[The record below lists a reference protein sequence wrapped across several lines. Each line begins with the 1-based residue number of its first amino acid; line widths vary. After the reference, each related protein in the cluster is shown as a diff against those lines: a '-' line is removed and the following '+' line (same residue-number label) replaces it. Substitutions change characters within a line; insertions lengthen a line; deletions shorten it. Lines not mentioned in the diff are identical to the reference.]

1 MRSSQEAAAAAGVRR
16 DERRGPAGRVRAVLC
31 VVLLV
36 LACLLTP
43 LGALSTWAKYEIGDA
58 DNYVATMAPLAS
70 DPDVRQNVA
79 DAVSAEIM
87 RNIDVGPLQSAVE
100 PFLQDAV
107 LSFTE
112 TRTFRTAWNAA
123 NREAHSAVQD
133 ALNDDGPV
141 TLDLAPIIE
150 QVRNQLVEDGLPFA
164 ESIPV
169 EHAEITVLEDLG
181 TLGKGF
187 HMLQVAGVWLPVAA
201 VLCAAAGLA
210 LAVRRRRAVVAT
222 ALGVALG
229 AVLLAVALAVGR
241 SLTLD
246 DLPPD
251 LSRPAV
257 AAVYD
262 ALTSS
267 LRTASWIILGL
278 ALLVAVVAWVSGRF
292 GSPRKPH
299 GPRRT
304 GRG

>member
-1 MRSSQEAAAAAGVRR
+1 MRSSREVR
-16 DERRGPAGRVRAVLC
+16 ERRGAGGARAALSA
-31 VVLLV
+31 VLLV

-43 LGALSTWAKYEIGDA
+43 LGAMSTWAKYEIGDR

-79 DAVSAEIM
+79 DAVSAEIV
-87 RNIDVGPLQSAVE
+87 RNVDMGPLQGAVE

-112 TRTFRTAWNAA
+112 TRTFETAWNAA
-123 NREAHSAVQD
+123 NREAHDAVQD
-133 ALNDDGPV
+133 ALNDGGAV

-150 QVRNQLVEDGLPFA
+150 QVRDQLIEDGLPFA

-169 EHAEITVLEDLG
+169 EHTEITVLEDLG

-187 HMLQVAGVWLPVAA
+187 HMLQVAGIWLPIAA

-222 ALGVALG
+222 ALGVALS
-229 AVLLAVALAVGR
+229 AVLLAVAVAVGR
-241 SLTLD
+241 SVTLD

-262 ALTSS
+262 ALTES
-267 LRTASWIILGL
+267 LRTASWIILGA
-278 ALLVAVVAWVSGRF
+278 ALLVAVAAWATSRF
-292 GSPRKPH
+292 
-299 GPRRT
+299 PRR
-304 GRG
+304 GGGSGPDRG

>member
-1 MRSSQEAAAAAGVRR
+1 MRSSREVR
-16 DERRGPAGRVRAVLC
+16 ERSGSAAGRVRAGLS

-43 LGALSTWAKYEIGDA
+43 LGAMSTWAKYEIGDS

-70 DPDVRQNVA
+70 DPDVQQNVA
-79 DAVSAEIM
+79 DAISTEIM
-87 RNIDVGPLQSAVE
+87 RHIDVGPLQSAVE

-107 LSFTE
+107 LSFAE
-112 TRTFRTAWNAA
+112 TGTFRTAWNAA
-123 NREAHSAVQD
+123 NRAAHDAVQD
-133 ALNDDGPV
+133 ALNEGGDRAV

-150 QVRNQLVEDGLPFA
+150 QARNQLVEEGVPFA
-164 ESIPV
+164 RNIPV
-169 EHAEITVLEDLG
+169 EHTEITILENLG

-187 HMLQVAGVWLPVAA
+187 HMLQVAGIWLPIAA
-201 VLCAAAGLA
+201 VLCAAAGIA

-222 ALGVALG
+222 ALGLALSAG
-229 AVLLAVALAVGR
+229 LLAVAVAVGR

-262 ALTSS
+262 ALTES
-267 LRTASWIILGL
+267 LRTASWIILAL
-278 ALLVAVVAWVSGRF
+278 AVLVAVAGWVSGRL
-292 GSPRKPH
+292 GWGR
-299 GPRRT
+299 GRRT
-304 GRG
+304 GRD